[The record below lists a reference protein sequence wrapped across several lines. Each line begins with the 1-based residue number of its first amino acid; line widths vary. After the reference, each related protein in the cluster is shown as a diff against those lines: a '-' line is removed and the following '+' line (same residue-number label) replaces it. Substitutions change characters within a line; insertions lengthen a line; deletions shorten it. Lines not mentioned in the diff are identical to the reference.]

1 MITKDKRK
9 KVAYFCMEYG
19 LNNNFRIYAGGL
31 GILAGDILKAAKEYD
46 FPIFGIGILWLEG
59 YTKQLI
65 DENGRPYD
73 KYPKNEYIYNYL
85 EDTDVTVNVNV
96 KGNDIKLKV
105 WKLETD
111 DMNPL
116 YLLDSNLEENGK
128 YNWITQRLYA
138 WGEEERIAQEIALGI
153 GGMKAIRA
161 LGLDVDVY
169 HYNEGHAVFAG
180 TEMIKEKMENGLE
193 FEEALKAVKNKTVF
207 TTHTPVKKG
216 NEVHPHHLLK
226 EMGAYNGLTEEQMKR
241 IGNEPFSNTVAGL
254 RLAKIS
260 NGVAQLHGV
269 TARNMWQHVT
279 DKSPIK
285 AITNGVHRKS
295 WVDSRIYKAFEN
307 GDDLIPV
314 HQQLKS
320 ELINYVNDKTGAKLD
335 NDKLLIGFAR
345 RAAPYKR
352 ADLIF
357 SKMDVIGP
365 YLEEG
370 KIQII
375 FSGKAHPLDDKG
387 KDLVARI
394 IKMTKKYP
402 NSVVFLEDY
411 SIETAQ
417 MLTRGVD
424 VWLNNPRRPKEAS
437 GTSGM
442 KAAMNGVLNFSILD
456 GWWPEACQHGMNG
469 WQFGDG
475 YVGENQDS
483 HDRDSLYRVLLN
495 EVVPTYY
502 DNKEQWEEMMNNS
515 IESTYE
521 DFSALKMIENYYL
534 KMYRKIK

>member
-1 MITKDKRK
+1 MIAKEKRK

-19 LNNNFRIYAGGL
+19 INNNFRIYAGGL
-31 GILAGDILKAAKEYD
+31 GILAGDILKAAHEFDY
-46 FPIFGIGILWLEG
+46 PIFGIGMLWLEG

-73 KYPKNEYIYNYL
+73 KYPTNDYIYNHL
-85 EDTDVTVNVNV
+85 EDTGVTVTVQV

-105 WKLETD
+105 WKMETD
-111 DMNPL
+111 YMNPL

-128 YNWITQRLYA
+128 YDWITKRLYA

-153 GGMKAIRA
+153 GGIRAIRA
-161 LGLDVDVY
+161 LDLDVDVY

-180 TEMIKEKMENGLE
+180 TEMINEKMEEGLN
-193 FEEALKAVKNKTVF
+193 FDQALEAVRNQTVF

-216 NEVHPHHLLK
+216 NEEHAHHILK
-226 EMGAYNGLTEEQMKR
+226 DVGAYNGLTEEQMKQ
-241 IGNEPFSNTVAGL
+241 IGNDPFSNTVAGL

-269 TARNMWQHVT
+269 TARKMWEHV
-279 DKSPIK
+279 DNRSPIK
-285 AITNGVHRKS
+285 AITNGVHRKT
-295 WVDSRIYKAFEN
+295 WVDSRMFGAFEDGN
-307 GDDLIPV
+307 DLLPV

-320 ELINYVNDKTGAKLD
+320 ELINYVKDKTGSDLD
-335 NDKLLIGFAR
+335 ANKLLIGFAR

-357 SKMDVIGP
+357 SKMNVIEP
-365 YLEEG
+365 YLKDS

-387 KDLVARI
+387 KDLVQRI
-394 IKMTKKYP
+394 VKLAEKYP

-411 SIETAQ
+411 NMEIAK
-417 MLTRGVD
+417 MMTRGVD

-442 KAAMNGVLNFSILD
+442 KSAMNGVLNMSILD

-475 YVGENQDS
+475 YVGENQDQ

-502 DNKEQWEEMMNNS
+502 DNKAKWEDMMNNS

-521 DFSALKMIENYYL
+521 EFSAEKMIENYYL
-534 KMYRKIK
+534 KMYRKIR

>member
-1 MITKDKRK
+1 MTFEVKGIIPAMVTPLDKNL
-9 KVAYFCMEYG
+9 KVKQQQEEEQEEQV
-19 LNNNFRIYAGGL
+19 
-31 GILAGDILKAAKEYD
+31 KQEKE
-46 FPIFGIGILWLEG
+46 EEEE
-59 YTKQLI
+59 QLI

-85 EDTDVTVNVNV
+85 EDTDVTVTVKV

-111 DMNPL
+111 NMNPL
-116 YLLDSNLEENGK
+116 YLLDSNLKENGM

-138 WGEEERIAQEIALGI
+138 WGEEERIAQEIVLGI
-153 GGMKAIRA
+153 GGIKAIRA

-193 FEEALKAVKNKTVF
+193 FEEAFKAVRNKTVF

-216 NEVHPHHLLK
+216 NEIHAHSLLK
-226 EMGAYNGLTEEQMKR
+226 EMGAYNGLTKKQMKR
-241 IGNEPFSNTVAGL
+241 IGNDPFSNTVAGL

-269 TARNMWQHVT
+269 TARNMWEHVEG
-279 DKSPIK
+279 KSPIK

-295 WVDSRIYKAFEN
+295 WVDSRIYNAFEN

-335 NDKLLIGFAR
+335 KDKLLIGFAR

-411 SIETAQ
+411 NIEIAQ

-442 KAAMNGVLNFSILD
+442 KSAMNGVLNFSILD
-456 GWWPEACQHGMNG
+456 GWWPEACHHGMNG
-469 WQFGDG
+469 WQFGDV
-475 YVGENQDS
+475 YVGENQDN

-502 DNKEQWEEMMNNS
+502 EDKEQWEEMMNNS

>member
-1 MITKDKRK
+1 VIQNNKQK

-19 LNNNFRIYAGGL
+19 INSNLRIYAGGL
-31 GILAGDILKAAKEYD
+31 GILAGDVLKAAHEYSY
-46 FPIFGIGILWLEG
+46 PIFGIGMLWLEG

-73 KYPKNEYIYNYL
+73 KYPKNEYIYDYL
-85 EDTDVTVNVNV
+85 EDTNV
-96 KGNDIKLKV
+96 KVNIKVKGKDIKLKV
-105 WKLETD
+105 WKLKTD
-111 DMNPL
+111 YMNTL

-128 YNWITQRLYA
+128 YDWITKRLYA

-153 GGMKAIRA
+153 GGIRAIRA
-161 LGLDVDVY
+161 LDLDVDVY
-169 HYNEGHAVFAG
+169 HFNEGHAVFAG
-180 TEMIKEKMENGLE
+180 TEIINEKMNKGLD
-193 FEEALKAVKNKTVF
+193 FEQALKATQNKVVF

-216 NEVHPHHLLK
+216 NEEHEHGLLK
-226 EMGAYNGLTEEQMKR
+226 SMGAYNGLTKKQMKT
-241 IGNEPFSNTVAGL
+241 IGNDPFGNTVAGL
-254 RLAKIS
+254 KLAKIS

-269 TARNMWQHVT
+269 TARHMWEHIEG
-279 DKSPIK
+279 KSPIK
-285 AITNGVHRKS
+285 AITNGIHRKT

-307 GDDLIPV
+307 GDELLPI

-320 ELINYVNDKTGAKLD
+320 ELINYVKDKTNSQLD

-352 ADLIF
+352 ANLIFRKMDLI
-357 SKMDVIGP
+357 DP
-365 YLEEG
+365 YLQEG

-387 KDLVARI
+387 KDLIAEIV
-394 IKMTKKYP
+394 KMSKKYP

-411 SIETAQ
+411 DMEIAK
-417 MLTRGVD
+417 MMTRGVD
-424 VWLNNPRRPKEAS
+424 IWLNNPRRPKEAS

-442 KAAMNGVLNFSILD
+442 KSAMNGVLNLSILD

-475 YVGENQDS
+475 YMGDNQDK
-483 HDRDSLYRVLLN
+483 HDLDSLYRVLLK
-495 EVVPTYY
+495 EVFPTYY
-502 DNKEQWEEMMNNS
+502 DHKSKWEEMMNNS

-521 DFSALKMIENYYL
+521 DFSARKMLENYYL

>member
-1 MITKDKRK
+1 
-9 KVAYFCMEYG
+9 MEYG
-19 LNNNFRIYAGGL
+19 INNNFRIYAGGL
-31 GILAGDILKAAKEYD
+31 GILAGDILKAAHEYEY
-46 FPIFGIGILWLEG
+46 PIIGIGMLWLEG

-65 DENGRPYD
+65 DESGRPYD
-73 KYPKNEYIYNYL
+73 KYPNNDYIYNHL
-85 EDTDVTVNVNV
+85 EDTGVTVNV
-96 KGNDIKLKV
+96 KIQDKDIKLKV

-111 DMNPL
+111 YMNPL

-128 YNWITQRLYA
+128 YDWITKRLYA

-153 GGMKAIRA
+153 GGIRAIRK
-161 LGLDVDVY
+161 LDLDIDVY

-180 TEMIKEKMENGLE
+180 TEMIQEKMKNGLE
-193 FEEALKAVKNKTVF
+193 FEQALQAVRNKTVF

-216 NEVHPHHLLK
+216 NEVHGHSLLK
-226 EMGAYNGLTEEQMKR
+226 KMGAYNGLTEKQMKR
-241 IGNEPFSNTVAGL
+241 IGNDPFSNTVAGL

-269 TARNMWQHVT
+269 TARNMWEHVE

-295 WVDSRIYKAFEN
+295 WVDSRIFSAFED
-307 GDDLIPV
+307 GDELLPV

-320 ELINYVNDKTGAKLD
+320 ELINYVKDKTNVELD
-335 NDKLLIGFAR
+335 KNKLLIGFAR

-357 SKMDVIGP
+357 RKMDVIKP
-365 YLEEG
+365 YLENN
-370 KIQII
+370 KIQLI
-375 FSGKAHPLDDKG
+375 FSGKAHPLDNKG

-394 IKMTKKYP
+394 IDMTEKFP
-402 NSVVFLEDY
+402 NSVIFLEDY
-411 SIETAQ
+411 NMEIAK
-417 MLTRGVD
+417 MMTRGVD

-442 KAAMNGVLNFSILD
+442 KAAMNGVLNLSILD

-475 YVGENQDS
+475 YMGENQDK
-483 HDRDSLYRVLLN
+483 HDLESLYRVLFN
-495 EVVPTYY
+495 EVLPTYY
-502 DNKEQWEEMMNNS
+502 ENKEQWEEMMNNS
-515 IESTYE
+515 IETTYE
-521 DFSALKMIENYYL
+521 DFSARKMLENYYL

>member
-1 MITKDKRK
+1 MIAKEKRK
-9 KVAYFCMEYG
+9 NVAYFCMEYG
-19 LNNNFRIYAGGL
+19 INNNFRIYAGGL
-31 GILAGDILKAAKEYD
+31 GILAGDILKAAKEYEY
-46 FPIFGIGILWLEG
+46 PIIGIGMLWLEG

-65 DENGRPYD
+65 DESGRPYD
-73 KYPKNEYIYNYL
+73 KYPNNDYIYNHL
-85 EDTDVTVNVNV
+85 EDTGVKVNV
-96 KGNDIKLKV
+96 KIQGKVIKLKV

-111 DMNPL
+111 YMNPL

-128 YNWITQRLYA
+128 YDWITKRLYA

-153 GGMKAIRA
+153 GGIRAIRK
-161 LGLDVDVY
+161 LDLDIDVY

-180 TEMIKEKMENGLE
+180 TEMIQEKMESGLE
-193 FEEALKAVKNKTVF
+193 FEQALQAVRNKTVF

-216 NEVHPHHLLK
+216 NEVHEHALLK
-226 EMGAYNGLTEEQMKR
+226 KMGAYNGLNEEQMKR
-241 IGNEPFSNTVAGL
+241 IGNDPFSNTVAGL

-269 TARNMWQHVT
+269 TARKMWEHVE

-295 WVDSRIYKAFEN
+295 WVDSRIFSAFEDGN
-307 GDDLIPV
+307 ELLPI

-320 ELINYVNDKTGAKLD
+320 ELINYVKDKTNVELD
-335 NDKLLIGFAR
+335 KNKLLIGFAR

-357 SKMDVIGP
+357 KKMDVIKP
-365 YLEEG
+365 YLKNN
-370 KIQII
+370 KIQLI
-375 FSGKAHPLDDKG
+375 FSGKAHPLDEKG

-394 IKMTKKYP
+394 INMTEEFP
-402 NSVVFLEDY
+402 NSVIFLEDY
-411 SIETAQ
+411 NMEIAK
-417 MLTRGVD
+417 MMTRGVD

-442 KAAMNGVLNFSILD
+442 KAAMNGVLNLSILD

-475 YVGENQDS
+475 YMGENQDR
-483 HDRDSLYRVLLN
+483 HDLESLYRVLFN
-495 EVVPTYY
+495 EVLPTYY
-502 DNKEQWEEMMNNS
+502 ENKEQWEEMMNNS

-521 DFSALKMIENYYL
+521 DFSARKMLENYYL

>member
-1 MITKDKRK
+1 
-9 KVAYFCMEYG
+9 MEYG
-19 LNNNFRIYAGGL
+19 INNNFRIYAGGL
-31 GILAGDILKAAKEYD
+31 GILAGDILKAAHEYNY
-46 FPIFGIGILWLEG
+46 PIIGIGMLWLEG

-73 KYPKNEYIYNYL
+73 KYPTNDYIYNHL
-85 EDTDVTVNVNV
+85 EDTNITVNVEVN
-96 KGNDIKLKV
+96 GHDIKLKV

-111 DMNPL
+111 YMNPL

-128 YNWITQRLYA
+128 YDWITKRLYA
-138 WGEEERIAQEIALGI
+138 WGEEERVAQEIALGI
-153 GGMKAIRA
+153 GGIRAIRA
-161 LGLDVDVY
+161 LDLDIDVY

-180 TEMIKEKMENGLE
+180 TEMIQEKMEEGLN
-193 FEEALKAVKNKTVF
+193 FDQALKAVRNQTVF

-216 NEVHPHHLLK
+216 NEEHEHHILK
-226 EMGAYNGLTEEQMKR
+226 EVGAYNGLTEKQMKQ
-241 IGNEPFSNTVAGL
+241 IGNDPFSNTVAGL

-269 TARNMWQHVT
+269 TARKMWEHV
-279 DKSPIK
+279 DNKSPIK
-285 AITNGVHRKS
+285 AITNGIHRKT
-295 WVDSRIYKAFEN
+295 WVDSRIYTTFEDGN
-307 GDDLIPV
+307 DLMPV

-320 ELINYVNDKTGAKLD
+320 ELINYVKDKTGANLD
-335 NDKLLIGFAR
+335 PNKLLIGFAR

-357 SKMDVIGP
+357 SKMNVIEP
-365 YLEEG
+365 YLKDN

-387 KDLVARI
+387 KDLVQRI
-394 IKMTKKYP
+394 VKMSEKYP

-411 SIETAQ
+411 NMEIA
-417 MLTRGVD
+417 MMMTRGVD

-442 KAAMNGVLNFSILD
+442 KSAMNGVLNLSILD

-475 YVGENQDS
+475 YVGENQDQ

-502 DNKEQWEEMMNNS
+502 ENKPKWEEMMNNS

-521 DFSALKMIENYYL
+521 EFSAEKMIENYYL

>member
-1 MITKDKRK
+1 
-9 KVAYFCMEYG
+9 MEYG
-19 LNNNFRIYAGGL
+19 INSNLRIYAGGL
-31 GILAGDILKAAKEYD
+31 GILAGDILKTAHEYD
-46 FPIFGIGILWLEG
+46 YPIFGIGMLWLEG

-73 KYPKNEYIYNYL
+73 KYPINEYIYDYL
-85 EDTDVTVNVNV
+85 EDTDVKVNIKV
-96 KGNDIKLKV
+96 KGKNIKLKV
-105 WKLETD
+105 WKLKTD
-111 DMNPL
+111 YMNPL

-128 YNWITQRLYA
+128 YGWITKRLYA

-153 GGMKAIRA
+153 GGIRAIRA
-161 LGLDVDVY
+161 LDLDVDVY
-169 HYNEGHAVFAG
+169 HFNEGHAVFAG
-180 TEMIKEKMENGLE
+180 TEIINEKMNKGLD
-193 FEEALKAVKNKTVF
+193 FAQALTATQNKVVF

-216 NEVHPHHLLK
+216 NEEHEHSLLK
-226 EMGAYNGLTEEQMKR
+226 SMGAYNGLTKKQMIK
-241 IGNEPFSNTVAGL
+241 IGNDPFGNTVAGL
-254 RLAKIS
+254 KLAKIS

-269 TARNMWQHVT
+269 TARQMWEHIEG
-279 DKSPIK
+279 KSPIK
-285 AITNGVHRKS
+285 AITNGIHRKT
-295 WVDSRIYKAFEN
+295 WVDSRIYKAFED
-307 GDDLIPV
+307 GDDLLPI

-320 ELINYVNDKTGAKLD
+320 ELINYVKDKTNSQLD

-352 ADLIF
+352 ANLIF
-357 SKMDVIGP
+357 RKMDLVDP
-365 YLEEG
+365 YLREG

-387 KDLVARI
+387 KDLVEEI
-394 IKMTKKYP
+394 VNISKKYP

-411 SIETAQ
+411 DMEIAK
-417 MLTRGVD
+417 MMTRGVD

-442 KAAMNGVLNFSILD
+442 KSAMNGVLNLSILD

-475 YVGENQDS
+475 YMGDNQDK
-483 HDRDSLYRVLLN
+483 HDLDSLYRVLLK
-495 EVVPTYY
+495 EVLPTYY
-502 DNKEQWEEMMNNS
+502 DHKAKWEEMMNNS

-521 DFSALKMIENYYL
+521 DFSARKMLENYYL

>member
-1 MITKDKRK
+1 MIAKEKRK

-19 LNNNFRIYAGGL
+19 INNNFRIYAGGL
-31 GILAGDILKAAKEYD
+31 GILAGDILKAAYEYD
-46 FPIFGIGILWLEG
+46 YPIIGIGMLWLEG

-73 KYPKNEYIYNYL
+73 KYPNNDYIYNHL
-85 EDTDVTVNVNV
+85 DDTGITVKVQIQN
-96 KGNDIKLKV
+96 KDIHLKV

-111 DMNPL
+111 NMNPL
-116 YLLDSNLEENGK
+116 YLLDANLEKNGK
-128 YNWITQRLYA
+128 YDWITKRLYA

-153 GGMKAIRA
+153 GGIRAIRK
-161 LGLDVDVY
+161 LDLDIDVY

-193 FEEALKAVKNKTVF
+193 FEQAFKAVRNKTVF

-216 NEVHPHHLLK
+216 NEIHKHSTLK
-226 EMGAYNGLTEEQMKR
+226 KMGAYNGLNEEQMKK

-269 TARNMWQHVT
+269 TARNMWKDVEN
-279 DKSPIK
+279 KSPIK

-295 WVDSRIYKAFEN
+295 WVDSRIFSAFEDGN
-307 GDDLIPV
+307 ELFPI

-320 ELINYVNDKTGAKLD
+320 ELINYVKDKANVKLD
-335 NDKLLIGFAR
+335 KNKLLIGFAR

-352 ADLIF
+352 ANLIF
-357 SKMDVIGP
+357 QKMDIIDP

-370 KIQII
+370 KIQLI

-387 KDLVARI
+387 KDLIAKI

-402 NSVVFLEDY
+402 NSVIFLEDY
-411 SIETAQ
+411 NMEIAK
-417 MLTRGVD
+417 MMTRGVD

-442 KAAMNGVLNFSILD
+442 KAAMNGVLNLSILD

-475 YVGENQDS
+475 YMGENQDK
-483 HDRDSLYRVLLN
+483 HDLESLYRVLFN
-495 EVVPTYY
+495 EVLPTYY
-502 DNKEQWEEMMNNS
+502 DHKEQWEEMMNNS
-515 IESTYE
+515 IESTYQE
-521 DFSALKMIENYYL
+521 FSAHKMLENYYL
-534 KMYRKIK
+534 KMYRKTK